1 MNLAKA
7 IDLVHDEN
15 SLFHTRP
22 SPRRMLASGA
32 MPVGENLVFTLV
44 AASKNPIL
52 DGVVATRTF
61 GTVEEAEK
69 VMRQWARFG
78 VNNQCNEADLIYI
91 CDANSKLVSTW
102 SRGKKAPVRA
112 E

>member
-1 MNLAKA
+1 
-7 IDLVHDEN
+7 
-15 SLFHTRP
+15 
-22 SPRRMLASGA
+22 
-32 MPVGENLVFTLV
+32 MPVGGEFVFTLV
-44 AASKNPIL
+44 AASKKPIL

-61 GTVEEAEK
+61 STVEEAEK

-78 VNNQCNEADLIYI
+78 VNNQCNDADLIYI

-102 SRGKKAPVRA
+102 SRGKKVPVKA